1 MWQAACVTSEGSTLL
16 HIDVHRVG
24 DHLVVGLTG
33 ELDVAAAP
41 ELRQRLVALHAE
53 GERHMVVDLDGTDV
67 IDEMGLGVLL
77 GAAMRARSRGGSF
90 SLVCTS
96 ERIGKVLSL
105 SGMDRAVDV
114 HASVADVATV

>member
-1 MWQAACVTSEGSTLL
+1 MWQAACATSEGSTLL

-24 DHLVVGLTG
+24 DHVVVGLTG

-53 GERHMVVDLDGTDV
+53 GERHVVVDLDGTDV

-77 GAAMRARSRGGSF
+77 GGAMRARSRDGSF
-90 SLVCTS
+90 SLVCTT

-114 HASVADVATV
+114 HPSVADAATV